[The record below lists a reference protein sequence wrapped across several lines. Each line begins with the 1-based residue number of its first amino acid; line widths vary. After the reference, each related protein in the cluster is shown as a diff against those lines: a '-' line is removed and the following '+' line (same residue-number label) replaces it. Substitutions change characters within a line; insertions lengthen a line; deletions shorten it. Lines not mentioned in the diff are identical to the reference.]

1 MPAQRTLRDQ
11 VIVITG
17 ASRGIG
23 LAIAKRCAID
33 SCKIAILAKTTEPH
47 PTLPGTIHTAAQEIS
62 QILSRQQGACSHSSD
77 SDSSLNVLAIAC
89 DVRDEVQVQSAIEQI
104 VNKWGRIDILVN
116 NASAISL
123 TSMEHIAMRRYD
135 LMHSI
140 NGRGTFL
147 CSKLALPHLKKS
159 KNAHILN
166 MSPPLNMDA
175 KWFENHTAYTMSKY
189 NMSMCTLGL
198 AEELKPYHIAV
209 NSLWPRTSIATA
221 AVSNVLGGDYLMNQ
235 SRTVEIVAEAAYHIL
250 TLDSSSECN
259 TGQFF
264 IDDQVLNECSA
275 PTAVNLDMY
284 HMIPGTLNP
293 ALDFFVE
300 EPYPGY
306 AREQKVRE
314 NGESEQRQLK
324 PIIAQILH
332 SHL

>member
-33 SCKIAILAKTTEPH
+33 DQCKIAILAKTTEPH
-47 PTLPGTIHTAAQEIS
+47 PTLPGTIYTAAKEIE
-62 QILSRQQGACSHSSD
+62 QVNGGHSHC
-77 SDSSLNVLAIAC
+77 VLPIVC
-89 DVRDEVQVQSAIEQI
+89 DIRSEEQVQSAIDQ
-104 VNKWGRIDILVN
+104 VVKQWGRIDILIN
-116 NASAISL
+116 NASAI
-123 TSMEHIAMRRYD
+123 AMTGLEQTPMKRYD

-159 KNAHILN
+159 KNAHILT

-175 KWFENHTAYTMSKY
+175 RWFELHTAYTMAKY

-198 AEELKPYHIAV
+198 SEELKPHHIAV

-221 AVSNVLGGDYLMNQ
+221 AVANVLGGDALMNQ
-235 SRTVEIVAEAAYHIL
+235 SRTVDIVAEAAYQIL
-250 TLDSSSECN
+250 TLDSSSEVN
-259 TGQFF
+259 TGNFF
-264 IDDQVLNECSA
+264 IDDEVLEGQVPNI
-275 PTAVNLDMY
+275 DMY
-284 HMIPGTLNP
+284 HVIPGKQNP
-293 ALDFFVE
+293 SLDFFID
-300 EPYPGY
+300 EPYKGY
-306 AREQKVRE
+306 LKQQKLE
-314 NGESEQRQLK
+314 EESRAAELLMK
-324 PIIAQILH
+324 PQIAQILH